1 MDYKAK
7 NSELLKQ
14 LENIKYSST
23 GIIERSNK
31 SIIVCRN
38 LLNSFRK
45 TILVYKFETIQNE
58 IDFFKII
65 KQVPFSQLI
74 YYSEIRSFEIQFPKA
89 DKNEQSKYLK
99 KKLAKLNRFFLY
111 NMDFVQYIESK
122 HTHLD
127 ELYFTRNYLDQ
138 TPITSSKFY
147 FQDPDFCTPYDLL
160 FGKLKAYNRF
170 INYLQDR
177 LSKNEKLTNNSVSA
191 LPYKPELEWTSSK
204 TALTELIYALYH
216 GRVINNGKSD
226 IKDIASSLEK
236 VFHFELGDY
245 YKTFAEIK
253 TRKISRTKFLDD
265 LSERLLTYINSTEE

>member
-1 MDYKAK
+1 MDFEAQNNK
-7 NSELLKQ
+7 LLKQ
-14 LENIKYSST
+14 LEEIKYSST

-31 SIIVCRN
+31 SIIICRN
-38 LLNSFRK
+38 LLNTYRK
-45 TILVYKFETIQNE
+45 TIATIEFDSIQHE
-58 IDFFKII
+58 IYFFKTI

-89 DKNEQSKYLK
+89 DRTEQSKFLK
-99 KKLAKLNRFFLY
+99 KKLGKLNRFFLY

-127 ELYFTRNYLDQ
+127 EHYFTRNYLDQ

-160 FGKLKAYNRF
+160 FGKLKAYHRF
-170 INYLQDR
+170 INYLQDK
-177 LSKNEKLTNNSVSA
+177 LSHIEKANNNNSTTP
-191 LPYKPELEWTSSK
+191 PYQPELEWTSSK
-204 TALTELIYALYH
+204 TALTELIYALH
-216 GRVINNGKSD
+216 HNRVINNGKSD
-226 IKDIASSLEK
+226 IKDIASALEK
-236 VFHFELGDY
+236 VFHFQLGDY

-265 LSERLLTYINSTEE
+265 LSEGLLSYINSTEE

>member
-1 MDYKAK
+1 MDFEVK
-7 NSELLKQ
+7 NNELLKK
-14 LENIKYSST
+14 LEDIKYSST
-23 GIIERSNK
+23 GIIERSNE
-31 SIIVCRN
+31 SIIICRN
-38 LLNSFRK
+38 LLNTYRK
-45 TILVYKFETIQNE
+45 IILVNEFETIQNE
-58 IDFFKII
+58 IDFFKFI

-89 DKNEQSKYLK
+89 DKTEQSKYLK
-99 KKLAKLNRFFLY
+99 KKLGKLNRFFLY

-127 ELYFTRNYLDQ
+127 EQYFTRNYLDYI
-138 TPITSSKFY
+138 PITSSKFY
-147 FQDPDFCTPYDLL
+147 FQDPDFSTPYDLL

-170 INYLQDR
+170 INYLQDK
-177 LSKNEKLTNNSVSA
+177 LSKIEKTNKNGVLK
-191 LPYKPELEWTSSK
+191 LPYQPELEWTSSK
-204 TALTELIYALYH
+204 TALTELIYALH
-216 GRVINNGKSD
+216 HSRVINNGKSD

-265 LSERLLTYINSTEE
+265 LSKGLTTYINSTEE